1 MKYDLFKDPNPSIN
15 SNNNINKS
23 NKDSTQDETMQ
34 TNSTNFDLK
43 LDLNLR
49 GLQYE
54 SEHAIDDLF
63 NYRKDI
69 MSLNGDENSDD
80 TQN

>member
-1 MKYDLFKDPNPSIN
+1 MG
-15 SNNNINKS
+15 
-23 NKDSTQDETMQ
+23 NKDSMQDE

-63 NYRKDI
+63 NYRKDV
-69 MSLNGDENSDD
+69 MNSNSDENHDD
-80 TQN
+80 THD